1 MNEIVEFIVA
11 VAAGYGVVMFARV
24 IYYHLQ

>member
-1 MNEIVEFIVA
+1 MNEVVEFIVA
-11 VAAGYGVVMFARV
+11 VAAGYGVVTFARI